1 MCLFTMDCGVK
12 RNSVGKLA
20 IDGLLSSNSLR
31 DKSHLG
37 LSITF
42 DLLGA
47 TVYFGG
53 RPRFLPLPLDDIFQF
68 YDLKLRQIGLY
79 DSKERVSTFESDG
92 TIRSSL

>member
-12 RNSVGKLA
+12 RNSTGKLA

-37 LSITF
+37 FSITF

-53 RPRFLPLPLDDIFQF
+53 RPRFLPLPLDDIFHF